1 MLKKLKDD
9 IILTGTVRILTWIR
23 IMHNISATYYIRI
36 IYVFRLQYAIYL
48 LHITYVLSIPTWIF
62 YIHFINYDLNTL
74 YLI

>member
-36 IYVFRLQYAIYL
+36 IYVLQYAIYL